1 MLGPGWLG
9 WCWAATVSWQERSRH
24 HHHHHSTNNITTTT
38 TTMSEEHFDQW
49 EHYNFEEKVVRS
61 RNSGEEP
68 VLVTLS
74 PSLSLLAHKL
84 KFRVGRES
92 EQNGLGVI
100 TPHTTGQT
108 QLVSTARNMMGTL
121 ISGQSRNSRKADRNG
136 IAQ

>member
-1 MLGPGWLG
+1 MLCGAGAGLAGLG
-9 WCWAATVSWQERSRH
+9 WCRAATVSWEERSRH
-24 HHHHHSTNNITTTT
+24 HHHSHSTDNITTTT

-68 VLVTLS
+68 VSVTLS

-100 TPHTTGQT
+100 TPHTGQT
-108 QLVSTARNMMGTL
+108 QHVSTARNMMGTL
-121 ISGQSRNSRKADRNG
+121 S
-136 IAQ
+136 